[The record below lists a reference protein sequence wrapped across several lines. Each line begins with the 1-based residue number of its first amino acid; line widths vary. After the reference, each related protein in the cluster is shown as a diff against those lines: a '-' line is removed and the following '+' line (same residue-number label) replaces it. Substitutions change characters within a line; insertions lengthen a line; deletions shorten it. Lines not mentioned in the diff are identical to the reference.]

1 MRTRQLSL
9 VAIVLFL
16 CGAHLACV
24 APAVHTSVPQFANAV
39 TLATE
44 NSKGAFQVVDQ
55 KYMEVEADA
64 LVVDYERTGFDPRKV
79 KHLLTSDELQV
90 RIDLLNALQQY
101 AKTLS
106 QVSSDSK
113 LQEFDDQTKALGKNL
128 QDLASTDVFKKLVQ
142 TSGTQV
148 NIATTAIDALG
159 RWFIERKRQKELPN
173 LIEAMQDPVK
183 RTAELL
189 EADIGNRPDDQ
200 GNGGSGLRA
209 QLWNEYMHAMLQQSA
224 FIDHNKDKLD
234 PLAKAQEIRKLP
246 QMVDERAKA
255 DDALRQTADSMAK
268 LVQAHNEL
276 LHAVQTKA
284 DLHADI
290 SALISEGERIKT
302 FYESLQK

>member
-1 MRTRQLSL
+1 MNPRR
-9 VAIVLFL
+9 A
-16 CGAHLACV
+16 ALALMCV
-24 APAVHTSVPQFANAV
+24 ALIGPAGCIAPRVHNNVPQFADAV

-64 LVVDYERTGFDPRKV
+64 LVVNYEQTGFDPRKV
-79 KHLLTSDELQV
+79 KHLLTPDELQI
-90 RIDLLNALQQY
+90 RISLLNALQQY

-106 QVSSDSK
+106 EVSSDSK
-113 LQEFDDQTKALGKNL
+113 LQEFDDQTKAFGKNL
-128 QDLASTDVFKKLVQ
+128 QGLASTDAFKKLLQNSRTPVD
-142 TSGTQV
+142 
-148 NIATTAIDALG
+148 IATTAIDALG
-159 RWFIERKRQKELPN
+159 RWFIERKRKRELPQ

-189 EADIGNRPDDQ
+189 EADIGNRPDDH
-200 GNGGSGLRA
+200 GNGGNGLRA
-209 QLWNEYMHAMLQQSA
+209 QLWNEYMQAMIQQSA
-224 FIDHNKDKLD
+224 FIDHNKDRLD
-234 PLAKAQEIRKLP
+234 PVAKAREIRKLP
-246 QMVDERAKA
+246 ELVDERAKA
-255 DDALRQTADSMAK
+255 DDALRQTSDSMAK

-276 LHAVQTKA
+276 LRAVQTKA

>member
-1 MRTRQLSL
+1 MRTRQLSF
-9 VAIVLFL
+9 VAIVLLL

-128 QDLASTDVFKKLVQ
+128 QDLASTDAFKKLVQ

-200 GNGGSGLRA
+200 GNGGSGLRG

-224 FIDHNKDKLD
+224 IY
-234 PLAKAQEIRKLP
+234 AQEGCGLVASYVARGDRTTWSLLLLP
-246 QMVDERAKA
+246 AHGPRLRRCSSAVDGIVREFRI
-255 DDALRQTADSMAK
+255 
-268 LVQAHNEL
+268 
-276 LHAVQTKA
+276 
-284 DLHADI
+284 DLW
-290 SALISEGERIKT
+290 T
-302 FYESLQK
+302 